1 MSQKQPH
8 SLDWGMSQLQER
20 LMALIGEAEAK
31 GKGMKLAQL
40 ERLVLEYGEQIQ
52 RTLLQGLVAQQEE
65 QGEGE
70 GVKKT
75 VQTAREP

>member
-1 MSQKQPH
+1 MT
-8 SLDWGMSQLQER
+8 
-20 LMALIGEAEAK
+20 LIGEAEVK

-40 ERLVLEYGEQIQ
+40 EQLVLEYGEQIQ
-52 RTLLQGLVAQQEE
+52 QTLLQGLVTAQEE
-65 QGEGE
+65 DK

>member
-1 MSQKQPH
+1 MSP
-8 SLDWGMSQLQER
+8 LQER

-40 ERLVLEYGEQIQ
+40 EQLVLEYGEVIQ
-52 RTLLQGLVAQQEE
+52 RTLLQGLVTQQEA
-65 QGEGE
+65 QGEGK

-75 VQTAREP
+75 VQAAREP

>member
-1 MSQKQPH
+1 MV
-8 SLDWGMSQLQER
+8 
-20 LMALIGEAEAK
+20 LIGEAEAK

-40 ERLVLEYGEQIQ
+40 EQLVLEYGEVIQ
-52 RTLLQGLVAQQEE
+52 QTLLQGLVTQREVQEAD
-65 QGEGE
+65 Q

>member
-1 MSQKQPH
+1 
-8 SLDWGMSQLQER
+8 MSQLQER

-40 ERLVLEYGEQIQ
+40 EQLVLEYGEQIQ

-65 QGEGE
+65 QGEG
-70 GVKKT
+70 VKKT
-75 VQTAREP
+75 VQAAREP

>member
-1 MSQKQPH
+1 MSP
-8 SLDWGMSQLQER
+8 LQER

-40 ERLVLEYGEQIQ
+40 EQLVLEYGEVIQ
-52 RTLLQGLVAQQEE
+52 QTLLQGLVTQQEVQE
-65 QGEGE
+65 EAK

-75 VQTAREP
+75 VQAAREP

>member
-1 MSQKQPH
+1 MSP
-8 SLDWGMSQLQER
+8 LQER
-20 LMALIGEAEAK
+20 LMVLIGEAEAK

-40 ERLVLEYGEQIQ
+40 EQLVLEYGEVIQ
-52 RTLLQGLVAQQEE
+52 QTLLQGLVTQREVQEAD
-65 QGEGE
+65 Q

>member
-1 MSQKQPH
+1 MSP
-8 SLDWGMSQLQER
+8 LQER
-20 LMALIGEAEAK
+20 LMAMIGEAEAK

-40 ERLVLEYGEQIQ
+40 EQLVLEYGEAIQ
-52 RTLLQGLVAQQEE
+52 RTLLQGLVTQREVQEE
-65 QGEGE
+65 EK

>member
-1 MSQKQPH
+1 MSP
-8 SLDWGMSQLQER
+8 LQER
-20 LMALIGEAEAK
+20 LMTLIGEAEVK

-40 ERLVLEYGEQIQ
+40 EQLVLEYGEQIQ
-52 RTLLQGLVAQQEE
+52 QTLLQGLVTQREAQEE
-65 QGEGE
+65 DK